1 METVCMRAQ
10 WMAEEKLLE
19 LIKRTC
25 VEKKGKLIIPSFS
38 VGRTQE
44 VIYSL
49 NNFYNSGKLPKIKVY
64 VDSPLIGECHQYF
77 QAAQGMF

>member
-1 METVCMRAQ
+1 MVTGLHESTTE
-10 WMAEEKLLE
+10 AEDKLLDI
-19 LIKRTC
+19 IKRTC
-25 VEKKGKLIIPSFS
+25 IEKKGKLIIPSFS

-49 NNFYNSGKLPKIKVY
+49 NNFYNSGKLPKLKVY
-64 VDSPLIGECHQYF
+64 VDSPLISECHQYF